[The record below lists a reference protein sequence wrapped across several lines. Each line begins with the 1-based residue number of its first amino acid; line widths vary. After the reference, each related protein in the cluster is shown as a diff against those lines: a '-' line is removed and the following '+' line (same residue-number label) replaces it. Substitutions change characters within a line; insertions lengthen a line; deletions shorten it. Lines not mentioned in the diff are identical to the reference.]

1 MTHPSWALQKAIY
14 ERLTGDAPLMGQ
26 LAGDGIYDIPPRSA
40 AFPYLVLGPIT
51 TREPVIPVEDGTE
64 HRLQMTVWSR
74 VEGKKEALEI
84 SEAIE
89 ALLHDADLALD
100 GHQLVNLRLVTR
112 ETLTARDHRSIE
124 ARLVFRA
131 VTEPSP

>member
-14 ERLTGDAPLMGQ
+14 ERLTGDAQLMAQ
-26 LAGDGIYDIPPRSA
+26 LAGNGIFDIPPRSA
-40 AFPYLVLGPIT
+40 AFPYVVLGPIS

-64 HRLQMTVWSR
+64 HRLQLTVWSR

-84 SEAIE
+84 AEAIE
-89 ALLHDADLALD
+89 TLLHDADLILD
-100 GHQLVNLRLVTR
+100 GHHLVNLRLVTR
-112 ETLTARDHRSIE
+112 ETLMARDRRSIE
-124 ARLVFRA
+124 SRLVFRA